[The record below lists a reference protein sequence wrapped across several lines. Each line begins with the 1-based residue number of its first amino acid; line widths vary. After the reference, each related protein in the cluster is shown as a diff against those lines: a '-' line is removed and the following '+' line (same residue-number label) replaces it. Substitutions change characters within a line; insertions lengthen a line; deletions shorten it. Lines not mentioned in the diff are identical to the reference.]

1 MFIPASTAPIR
12 AAVPHM
18 RREEGDCSCFCR
30 KQDRLLQLTSVY
42 GTTERVLHPMQ
53 VVLNAAAR
61 LVVGA
66 GRRDHITPILRELHW
81 LPIRQRIRYKM
92 AVLAFHCIHQSA
104 PTYLSEMSP
113 EVRTPR

>member
-1 MFIPASTAPIR
+1 
-12 AAVPHM
+12 
-18 RREEGDCSCFCR
+18 
-30 KQDRLLQLTSVY
+30 
-42 GTTERVLHPMQ
+42 MQ

-81 LPIRQRIRYKM
+81 LPIRQRILYKM

-104 PTYLSEMSP
+104 PTYLSEMFTSTADVP
-113 EVRTPR
+113 GRCHLGSAHRGEVVVPRTFISDMGLAASAQLARQSGTVCRAN